1 MLVAVMAV
9 VLGAGPAATG
19 AKGQGPAPAAEL
31 KIGLPQP
38 MFKDMPTA
46 LVMAGARPFQSLIRD
61 KAGVN
66 GVVEVLPDYQALAAA
81 MKAGKVDIAVFHGFE
96 YAWVK
101 DAPGLVPL
109 VATVP
114 NCGKVQACLV
124 VNAASKATEPKDLKG
139 ACVALPQ
146 GSKAHCHMFLDHLRA
161 GLPDGCCA
169 AAKPVAGSTPQ
180 DALAEVA
187 NGGAEAT
194 VVDISALIALRNQLP
209 ACHKRLRVLAES
221 EPLPPAVVVYR
232 NGALTPQQAEK
243 LRKGLVDSV
252 NTPVGRTFAM
262 FWQLKGFEDVTAGYN
277 GLVERSVKAYPPPK

>member
-1 MLVAVMAV
+1 VVAAAA
-9 VLGAGPAATG
+9 VLGAAAAPEAG
-19 AKGQGPAPAAEL
+19 GQGPAAEL

-38 MFKDMPTA
+38 MFRDMPTA
-46 LVMAGARPFQSLIRD
+46 MVTVGARPFQSLIRD

-66 GVVEVLPDYQALAAA
+66 GVVEVLPDYQALAGA
-81 MKAGKVDIAVFHGFE
+81 MKAGKIDIGVFHGFE

-101 DAPGLVPL
+101 DTPGLIPL

-124 VNAASKATEPKDLKG
+124 VNAGSKAAGPKDLKG

-161 GLPDGCCA
+161 GLPAGDCA

-187 NGGAEAT
+187 NGGAEAA
-194 VVDISALIALRNQLP
+194 VVDVSALLALKANFP
-209 ACHKRLRVLAES
+209 ACHRQLRVLAES
-221 EPLPPAVVVYR
+221 EPLPPAIVVYR
-232 NGALTPQQAEK
+232 NGALPPAAVTK
-243 LRKGLVDSV
+243 LQKGLVESV
-252 NTPVGRTFAM
+252 NTAAGKTFAM
-262 FWQLKGFEDVTAGYN
+262 FWQLKGFEDVSPGYN
-277 GLVERSVKAYPPPK
+277 GLVERSLKAYPPPK